1 MRRPILTEDQR
12 WLLRAVGGWTMRDCL
27 IGPDGVAHLM
37 QSMYCGSGPKFDGA
51 PAWLHRGFEC
61 GRGRIVSP
69 WRGEGS
75 ARVTVAAAQI
85 NRYAR
90 SLDADLRAELKEC
103 QAADRRNNL
112 LRFRF
117 CHCGRHDG
125 VCGYA
130 YMGDRICPPT
140 EQQEAD
146 AWAESWR
153 CREWTEDLLDR
164 ALGFERAEEPEPVG
178 QLELFTIGAIA

>member
-1 MRRPILTEDQR
+1 
-12 WLLRAVGGWTMRDCL
+12 MRDCL
-27 IGPDGVAHLM
+27 IGPEGVARLM
-37 QSMYCGSGPKFDGA
+37 LSSYCGSAPKFTGA
-51 PAWLHRGFEC
+51 PAWLDRGFEC

-69 WRGEGS
+69 WHAEGS
-75 ARVTVAAAQI
+75 AIVTVTEAKL

-90 SLDADLRAELKEC
+90 SLDADLRAELKAC

-112 LRFRF
+112 LRFQF

-146 AWAESWR
+146 ALAEHWR
-153 CREWTEDLLDR
+153 CHEWTEDLLDR
-164 ALGFERAEEPEPVG
+164 ALGFECVAEPEPLG
-178 QLELFTIGAIA
+178 QLELFAIGAMSA